1 MVKNFSENQGSK
13 QERIFVSFKMWPLK
27 TLSYLFVNRCDVTL
41 EIARSLEAVVAQIAD
56 EVVAFVNASEDQFN
70 KKVYI

>member
-1 MVKNFSENQGSK
+1 
-13 QERIFVSFKMWPLK
+13 
-27 TLSYLFVNRCDVTL
+27 VNRCDVTL